1 MSPTIM
7 KNERSECKPDDN
19 DDDLD
24 EPDDANAFVDDE
36 RKSSLRAA
44 PCVSRGCP

>member
-1 MSPTIM
+1 MLPALVLLSDDVL
-7 KNERSECKPDDN
+7 PDDDD

-36 RKSSLRAA
+36 RKSSLRAS

>member
-1 MSPTIM
+1 MLRALVLLS
-7 KNERSECKPDDN
+7 DD
-19 DDDLD
+19 DVLPDDLD
-24 EPDDANAFVDDE
+24 EPDDANAFADDE

>member
-1 MSPTIM
+1 MRALVLLSDDDVL
-7 KNERSECKPDDN
+7 PDFDF
-19 DDDLD
+19 DLD
-24 EPDDANAFVDDE
+24 EPDDANALADDE

>member
-1 MSPTIM
+1 MLRALVLLSDDVL
-7 KNERSECKPDDN
+7 PDD

>member
-1 MSPTIM
+1 MLRALVLLSDDIL
-7 KNERSECKPDDN
+7 PDDD

-24 EPDDANAFVDDE
+24 EPDDANAFADDE
-36 RKSSLRAA
+36 RESSLCAA

>member
-1 MSPTIM
+1 MLPALVLLSDDVL
-7 KNERSECKPDDN
+7 PDD
-19 DDDLD
+19 DFDLD
-24 EPDDANAFVDDE
+24 EPDDANALADDE

>member
-1 MSPTIM
+1 ML
-7 KNERSECKPDDN
+7 RALVLLYDDVLPDD

-24 EPDDANAFVDDE
+24 EPDDANAFVGDE